1 MTVWKAFIL
10 VLAGAIGGMEHYAKL
25 RVEGK
30 LPIFFYFRKDDS
42 SPSGNLVVEKLC
54 GYRIF

>member
-30 LPIFFYFRKDDS
+30 LPIFFLLQERRFEPFREL
-42 SPSGNLVVEKLC
+42 SG
-54 GYRIF
+54 